1 MPKDRDEGNKR
12 IEGLF
17 GQIGLGNFDPEKL
30 AEYLERYDQAMETAS
45 QVKARTGKQFKE
57 VLKSETEKEESNKD
71 EPPEEEKPK

>member
-17 GQIGLGNFDPEKL
+17 GQIGLGKFDPEKI
-30 AEYLERYDQAMETAS
+30 AEYLETYDQAMETAS

-57 VLKSETEKEESNKD
+57 VLKSETEKAESNKD
-71 EPPEEEKPK
+71 EPQEEEKPK

>member
-30 AEYLERYDQAMETAS
+30 NEYLETYERAMETAS
-45 QVKARTGKQFKE
+45 QVKGRTGKQFKE
-57 VLKSETEKEESNKD
+57 VLKSETEKAESNKD
-71 EPPEEEKPK
+71 EPKEEEKPK